1 MEPDNMAR
9 RQFQRLTAA
18 RVNRLKSKPGRHP
31 DGDGLYLD
39 VTDEGVQSWTFRFT
53 MAGRERNM
61 GFGPLRD
68 ISLAA
73 ARELA
78 ADARRLKRAG
88 LDPLEQRRAA
98 RVAAAL
104 EAARAMTFRQ
114 CAEAYIAA
122 HAAGWRNAEHRR
134 QWSATLASYAYPKI
148 GHLPVAAVDV
158 GLVLKI
164 VEPLWRTRTETASR
178 LRGRIELVID
188 WATARGYRTGENPA
202 RWKGHLENLLPRRR
216 AVQKVKHLAAVPYTE
231 VPALMAQLRAAD
243 DIPAHALEFLI
254 LTAARSGEAIGARW
268 DEIDRPS
275 RLWTIPAERMKGGRE
290 HKVPLSDRTVV
301 ILEEMAALRV
311 SDLVFPG
318 RDADRPLSKT
328 TPVRVLRRLGHREA
342 VVHGLRSS
350 FATWAAERTNY
361 PHEIREAALAHAIPS
376 AVERAYRR
384 TTMLDRRRRL
394 MADWA
399 AYCGSGGALLAEV
412 VPFAARG

>member
-18 RVNRLKSKPGRHP
+18 RVSKLKTTPGRHP

-39 VTDEGVQSWTFRFT
+39 VSPEGVASWTYRFT
-53 MAGRERNM
+53 MLGHERNM
-61 GFGPLRD
+61 GLGPLRD
-68 ISLAA
+68 VGLAE

-88 LDPLEQRRAA
+88 IDPLEQRRAA

-122 HAAGWRNAEHRR
+122 HTAGWRNAEHRR
-134 QWSATLASYAYPKI
+134 QWSATLATYAYPKI

-164 VEPLWRTRTETASR
+164 IEPLWRTRTETASR

-216 AVQKVKHLAAVPYTE
+216 AVQKVKHLAAVPYAE
-231 VPALMAQLRAAD
+231 VPELMAQLRAAD
-243 DIPAHALEFLI
+243 DIPARCLEFLI
-254 LTAARSGEAIGARW
+254 LTGARSGEAIGARW
-268 DEIDRPS
+268 DEIDLPAW
-275 RLWTIPAERMKGGRE
+275 LWVVPAERMKGGKE
-290 HKVPLSDRTVV
+290 HPVPLADRPVA
-301 ILEEMAALRV
+301 ILEEMAALRIN
-311 SDLVFPG
+311 DFVFPG
-318 RDADRPLSKT
+318 RDEDRPLSKT
-328 TPVRVLRRLGHREA
+328 TPVRVLRRLGHLEA
-342 VVHGLRSS
+342 VVHGFRSS

-399 AYCGSGGALLAEV
+399 AYCCSGAALPAEV